1 MCGAITGTAN
11 MPITTNMIM
20 VKRLERFS
28 IRLSYMDTNEN
39 SHKQNLNELVQS
51 SNTPYT
57 WAIYSNIFIMFES
70 VLSYLN
76 YF

>member
-1 MCGAITGTAN
+1 MCGAITGIAN

-28 IRLSYMDTNEN
+28 IRLWYMDTNEN

-51 SNTPYT
+51 SN
-57 WAIYSNIFIMFES
+57 NL
-70 VLSYLN
+70 VLEYN
-76 YF
+76 VWYIR